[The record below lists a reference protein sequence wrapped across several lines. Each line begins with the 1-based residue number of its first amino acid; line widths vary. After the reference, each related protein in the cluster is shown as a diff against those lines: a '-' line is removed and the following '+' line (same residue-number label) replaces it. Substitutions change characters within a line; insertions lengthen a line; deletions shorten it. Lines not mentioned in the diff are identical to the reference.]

1 MNKINQEDILL
12 FRDTVNTQAPID
24 KDGVSRMHKL
34 ERKPPFTQYSH
45 VIDGTIAGEEIVS
58 YAKSGISEKMMNKMK
73 RGHLDNVSELDLHG
87 YTIKQTCE
95 ALSEFIYREQFEQFV
110 RIIHGKGYR
119 SDNKMSVLK
128 TQVVNFLKQHPQVL
142 AFHSCP
148 PKDGGTGA
156 IFALLKQQGISE

>member
-1 MNKINQEDILL
+1 
-12 FRDTVNTQAPID
+12 
-24 KDGVSRMHKL
+24 
-34 ERKPPFTQYSH
+34 
-45 VIDGTIAGEEIVS
+45 
-58 YAKSGISEKMMNKMK
+58 MK

-110 RIIHGKGYR
+110 RIIHGNFIIRTIAFAMNDTHKLLKLFTINKFRQRLTSLFYR
-119 SDNKMSVLK
+119 IPMQIQFRYIVKMTTL
-128 TQVVNFLKQHPQVL
+128 QVVNFLKQHPQVL

-156 IFALLKQQGISE
+156 IFALLKQ